1 MTVRGRELSRRMF
14 VRRSVSPREQYIIWD
29 SQSFWK
35 CQNYCPGGSLS
46 DTAKAPHA
54 TLIDLSTHVSLKK
67 MHSFSQNVFGKR
79 KKRKEKKTAL
89 FNSSFFAI
97 RFLPAEYFRSCCFV
111 FAVIFSPPPPPPP
124 GWFPAD
130 HILRYLEYH
139 LPQGQNTYSMGGGGV
154 WVLFSSFHLF

>member
-35 CQNYCPGGSLS
+35 CQNYCPSGSLS

-111 FAVIFSPPPPPPP
+111 FAVILSPPPPPPA
-124 GWFPAD
+124 GFPQTIYYA
-130 HILRYLEYH
+130 IW
-139 LPQGQNTYSMGGGGV
+139 NTISHRGKIQIPWGV